1 MQGWRRPGKGAA
13 RTCADCGAGRP
24 KRGFLTDQVGR
35 DDRDDPA
42 AACALSSGF
51 RLRRRGVAG
60 LRLCGYC
67 GLGAVALVCV
77 ALGGFFLA
85 LWAGPIN
92 LTWLAPR
99 IVSALDRHFAGQF
112 AFSLK
117 GVTIASSE
125 HGPALTVDGLVVKE
139 DGRAVLAAPRAEV
152 SLDWPSLLIGDVK
165 LSRLEALDLDLR
177 LSLQADGSV
186 AFSAGADPV
195 AETKITPTADV
206 AAPTPGQ
213 DVERVALLKSGAA
226 ALRGVMDF
234 VTSPRS
240 PLGALDKIGLTHGRL
255 TIDDRTIDRVI
266 VYKDVALSLT
276 KAEGAMRFSL
286 GATGPSGR
294 WLATASATG
303 EPGNPRSFVA
313 HVRGLTIDEI
323 SLIGGFRA
331 SGFDTDSPL
340 AVDMSFSLSPD
351 NIIHDAKG
359 AFEVGKGY
367 FRLDEPDHEP
377 VMIQRIAGKVVWNR
391 HERKLAI
398 GPIQFT
404 AGGFDMALAGEA
416 AAPPELP
423 PGADPGADAWTISMR
438 LLKPTQVTPERAGE
452 KVIDIDEGSLQARLL
467 AGQGRAIADRFA
479 FSGPEIRATA
489 TGAMIFRGETRV
501 SYSLDVED
509 TPIRNLAR
517 LWPTHVTPPVRLW
530 FVDHIPVGMIR
541 RAHAVGSFNS
551 AALLDMRYERAPPD
565 DSVTLDADVDGTNVV
580 EVLPGMAPIT
590 GVAGHVHVTGRTAS
604 FDATTGMLE
613 TGPGRKLTIERGR
626 FSVADNALRPTPAV
640 LDLKVSGNVEAV
652 ADVLAIPAIKS
663 HASIPVDPGAI
674 RGQIDGNLRLNFEIG
689 EHPRDEATT
698 FTIDATASNLTIER
712 LIGKERLEG
721 ASLRVL
727 ADGTGLHVYGNG
739 RIYGAVAALDVRRPF
754 GDTGPAQAQ
763 VTLTFDDAARQR
775 AGFAVAGVGG
785 PISAIVKTPLPVD
798 DLDTHIDLDLTKTV
812 FDNPI
817 PGLSKPAGR
826 PARASFVLVKR
837 GEGIALDQF
846 NFDASPA
853 QAQGIIE
860 LTKEGGLRGARLAP
874 VRLSTGDD
882 LKLDITRSGDTL
894 KVSARGTNFDARP
907 MLGSLIR
914 SGAEKPAVGGA
925 GKSVGED
932 VDIDFKCPIVTG
944 HGKQILSNVDFKLKS
959 SGGKVRLVSL
969 TGSFGRENLSVALAR
984 AQNNLPQVEISTN
997 DAGSLL
1003 AFVDIYRKM
1012 ESGVLS
1018 ANVQLGQNRADGTV
1032 SIRDFFVK
1040 GEPTMRQLMAQ
1051 GGTMRSDDRGNWR
1064 FDPDLVRVGRLQ
1076 AGFSWASGRLSV
1088 TEGVM
1093 SGPEIGLTFD
1103 GFADFPRDRV
1113 DLAGSY
1119 VPAYALNSLL
1129 SNIPVLGFV
1138 IAGGQ
1143 HEGIFALSY
1152 RVTGSFSEPVVS
1164 VNPLSALAPGMIRKI
1179 MGVLDG
1185 TTRLPNSPASQ

>member
-1 MQGWRRPGKGAA
+1 MAPAGQGRRSTKRRFGRGA
-13 RTCADCGAGRP
+13 CP
-24 KRGFLTDQVGR
+24 KRGYLTDQVRR
-35 DDRDDPA
+35 DDRDEPE
-42 AACALSSGF
+42 AACALPARM
-51 RLRRRGVAG
+51 RLRGRGLSG
-60 LRLCGYC
+60 LRFCGYC
-67 GLGAVALVCV
+67 GLGAAALVIL
-77 ALGGFFLA
+77 ALAGFFLA

-112 AFSLK
+112 AFSLQ
-117 GVTIASSE
+117 GVTIASSG
-125 HGPALTVDGLVVKE
+125 HGPALTVDGLVVKQ
-139 DGRAVLAAPRAEV
+139 DGRAVIAAPRAEV

-195 AETKITPTADV
+195 AETKIAPTAN
-206 AAPTPGQ
+206 AAPSSGQ
-213 DVERVALLKSGAA
+213 EVERVALLKTGAA

-240 PLGALDKIGLTHGRL
+240 PLGALDKIGLTHGKL
-255 TIDDRTIDRVI
+255 TIDDHTIDRVI

-276 KAEGAMRFSL
+276 KADGAMRFSL

-294 WLATASATG
+294 WIATASAQG
-303 EPGNPRSFVA
+303 EPGGPRSFVA
-313 HVRGLTIDEI
+313 RVRGLTIDEI

-331 SGFDTDSPL
+331 SGFDTDAPL
-340 AVDMSFSLSPD
+340 AVDASFSLSPD
-351 NIIHDAKG
+351 NIVHDAKG

-404 AGGFDMALAGEA
+404 AGGFDMSLAGEA

-423 PGADPGADAWTISMR
+423 PGADPGADAWTIAMR

-452 KVIDIDEGSLQARLL
+452 KIVEINEGVLQARLL
-467 AGQGRAIADRFA
+467 AGQGRAVADRFA

-489 TGAMIFRGETRV
+489 TGSLNFRGETRV
-501 SYSLDVED
+501 AYSLDVED

-541 RAHAVGSFNS
+541 RAHAVGSFDS

-565 DSVTLDADVDGTNVV
+565 DSVTLDADVDNASIVD
-580 EVLPGMAPIT
+580 VLPGMAPIT
-590 GVAGHVHVTGRTAS
+590 AVVGHVHVTGRTAA
-604 FDATTGMLE
+604 FDATSAILE
-613 TGPGRKLTIERGR
+613 TAPGRRLIIERGR

-640 LDLKVSGNVEAV
+640 LDLKVQGSVEAV

-674 RGQIDGNLRLNFEIG
+674 RGQIDGNLRLNFDVG
-689 EHPRDEATT
+689 DNPRDEATT

-721 ASLRVL
+721 ATLRVL
-727 ADGTGLHVYGNG
+727 ADGTGLHVNGTG
-739 RIYGAVAALDVRRPF
+739 RIYGAIATLDVRRPF

-798 DLDTHIDLDLTKTV
+798 DLDTHIDLDLTRTV

-817 PGLSKPAGR
+817 PGLSKPAGK

-837 GEGIALDQF
+837 GDGIALDQF
-846 NFDASPA
+846 NFEASPA
-853 QAQGIIE
+853 QAQGVIE

-894 KVSARGTNFDARP
+894 KVLARGANFDARP

-914 SGAEKPAVGGA
+914 SGAEKPAVAGGG
-925 GKSVGED
+925 GKSAGED

-959 SGGKVRLVSL
+959 SAGKVRLVSL
-969 TGSFGRENLSVALAR
+969 TGSFGREQLSVALAR
-984 AQNNLPQVEISTN
+984 AQNSLPQVEISTN

-1012 ESGVLS
+1012 ENGVLS
-1018 ANVQLGQNRADGTV
+1018 ANVQLGQNRADGKV

-1051 GGTMRSDDRGNWR
+1051 GGQMRSDDRGNWR

-1076 AGFSWASGRLSV
+1076 AGFTWASGRLSV
-1088 TEGVM
+1088 SEGVM

-1103 GFADFPRDRV
+1103 GFADFPRDRI

-1164 VNPLSALAPGMIRKI
+1164 VNPLSAIAPGMIRKI